1 MSIAELFESGERTQD
16 KGHFKNLVLIANAD
30 GIVSEE
36 EHQLLNRIGKKIGLN
51 EAQIKNI
58 KENPA
63 DYPAI
68 PPVSLVERLEQ
79 MVQLIKMIQI
89 DGFISEEEYG
99 LLKLLALRLGFDSI
113 NQINVTKA
121 LELIAEG
128 EDTESIA
135 EAIAQKK

>member
-1 MSIAELFESGERTQD
+1 MSIAELFENGERTQD

-30 GIVSEE
+30 GIVTKE
-36 EHQLLNRIGKKIGLN
+36 EHKLLNRIGKKIGLN
-51 EAQIKNI
+51 EEQIKNI
-58 KENPA
+58 KENPSE
-63 DYPAI
+63 YPAI

-89 DGFISEEEYG
+89 DGFISEDEYS
-99 LLKLLALRLGFDSI
+99 LLKSLAIRLGFESI

-135 EAIAQKK
+135 EAISK